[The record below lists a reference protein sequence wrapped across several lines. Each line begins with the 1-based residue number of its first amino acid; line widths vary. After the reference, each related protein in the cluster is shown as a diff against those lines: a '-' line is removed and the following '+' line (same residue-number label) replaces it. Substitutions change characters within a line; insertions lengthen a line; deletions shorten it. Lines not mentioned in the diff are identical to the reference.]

1 MLLGT
6 LCFGSVAAE
15 RGDITEDL
23 QWELSDVGTLIIT
36 GSGEAIPD
44 YSAQSSAP
52 WAAYAKQ
59 IKDLSLPGD
68 LKSIGAYAFYGC
80 SNLRAARL
88 NQITSVG
95 AFAFCGCANLSD
107 VELSNKI
114 QTFGEAAFAESGLK
128 SVALPYSL
136 KEIPDK
142 CFWNCTELHSVC
154 FKEVT
159 SSIGVFVKKDGAE
172 RIGQEAFEFCTAL
185 TEVYTIHNNEREENL
200 PSTLKQVGTKAF
212 SACVSLQTIAFAP
225 KSELTLGEAAFSDCE
240 SLQSCTLPEKNIF
253 EIPKECFMLT
263 ALHSVYLPE
272 SISAVGEDAFAF
284 CDSLSKID
292 VFNNACT
299 FFAGE
304 NTIPDQ
310 TVLWVVYSANNP
322 IMQYAENFGKQVKV
336 LCNVERSQTHLYKD
350 TVTRKASALQSGILE
365 QKCGSCGY
373 VKKTSAIAKVANVKL
388 TKTSFYYTGKV
399 ICPTAAQVL
408 ITDANGKQIPSTE
421 YTVTCQTGGKAVGKH
436 SVKIAFKSTCKNYRG
451 SFVRYYTIVLKGTKV
466 TSVDS
471 GAGKLRV
478 HWSKQTTGTDGYQVR
493 LCKNKNFKSGV
504 ILKTVRD
511 KKATALLIKS
521 LSRKTGYYIEVRTFQ
536 TIGKNKYNFSAWSA
550 PYGRKT
556 K

>member
-1 MLLGT
+1 VLLGT

-15 RGDITEDL
+15 RGDITENL
-23 QWELSDVGTLIIT
+23 QWELSTLGRLTIS
-36 GSGEAIPD
+36 GSGDAIPD
-44 YSAQSSAP
+44 YSAQSGAP
-52 WAAYAKQ
+52 WAAYAKN
-59 IKDLSLPGD
+59 IKELSLPNS

-80 SNLRAARL
+80 AK
-88 NQITSVG
+88 
-95 AFAFCGCANLSD
+95 LSD
-107 VELSNKI
+107 VELGKI
-114 QTFGEAAFAESGLK
+114 KTLGTAAFAGSGLK
-128 SVALPYSL
+128 NVVLPCDI
-136 KEIPDK
+136 KDIPDE
-142 CFWNCTELHSVC
+142 CFRECTELQSVC

-159 SSIGVFVKKDGAE
+159 SGGAGVVIKDGAE
-172 RIGQEAFEFCTAL
+172 SIGDKAFEFCTAL
-185 TEVYTIHNNEREENL
+185 TEVYTIHNGAREENL
-200 PSTLKQVGTKAF
+200 PSTLKAIGAQAF
-212 SACVSLQTIAFAP
+212 SACESLERIAFAQNG
-225 KSELTLGEAAFSDCE
+225 KD
-240 SLQSCTLPEKNIF
+240 
-253 EIPKECFMLT
+253 LT
-263 ALHSVYLPE
+263 ALGAGAFSGCVSLSAIAIPTGIGTIEKETFMQTALGAVTLPTG
-272 SISAVGEDAFAF
+272 ITAVGEDAFAF

-292 VFNNACT
+292 VLNSACT

-304 NTIPDQ
+304 NTTPDGA
-310 TVLWVVYSANNP
+310 VLRVVYTANNP
-322 IMQYAENFGKQVKV
+322 TMQYAQNFGKPLKV
-336 LCNVERSQTHLYKD
+336 LCTGRGESHAFKS
-350 TVTRKASALQSGILE
+350 TVTRKASALQTGNIQ

-373 VKKTSAIAKVANVKL
+373 TKNAVIAKVETVKL

-399 ICPTAAQVL
+399 IYPTAAQVL
-408 ITDANGKQIPSTE
+408 MTDTNGKQIPSTE

-436 SVKIAFKSTCKNYRG
+436 SVKIAFKSTCKNYQG

-478 HWSKQTTGTDGYQVR
+478 HWSKQTTGTDGYQIR

-521 LSRKTGYYIEVRTFQ
+521 LSRKSGYYIEVRTFQ